1 MRFLPACAV
10 AILSSLSMPV
20 FGESN
25 IMECKTQASMESNV
39 QSVLECHKGEKV
51 LVVFDV
57 DMVLTQP
64 SDPVV
69 QMGALAAHRKNLGQL
84 FRPLSDKEK
93 QAVLTLAAISSDPQL
108 VSQKMPEFVQSL
120 NAMENVYTIG
130 LTAFTTGP
138 FQSIPS
144 LEKWRI
150 DVLKSFGIYLGHK
163 DFPSE
168 QVALSSG
175 CNGVNSLF
183 LEGIVFCD
191 DVNNPQ
197 AKPDN
202 LFAFLKRADWVPDVI
217 IFIDDRDKYLHAM
230 DKALSS
236 HYPGIHFVGLHYKQ
250 ALSFPENPVLLD
262 DFQAKWE
269 KFVVQG
275 KKLAQAG
282 LPL

>member
-1 MRFLPACAV
+1 
-10 AILSSLSMPV
+10 MPV

-39 QSVLECHKGEKV
+39 QSVLEHHKGKKI

-64 SDPVV
+64 SDPAV
-69 QMGALAAHRKNLGQL
+69 QMGSMAKHRKYLGQL
-84 FRPLSDKEK
+84 FEPLSDIEK
-93 QAVLTLAAISSDPQL
+93 KMALTLAAISGQPQL

-130 LTAFTTGP
+130 LTAFTTGE
-138 FQSIPS
+138 FQKISS

-150 DVLKSFGIYLGHK
+150 DVLKSFGIHLGHK
-163 DFPSE
+163 DFPAE
-168 QVALSSG
+168 QVVLSSG
-175 CNGVNSLF
+175 CNGANSLF

-202 LFAFLKRADWVPDVI
+202 LFAFLKHTDWVPDVI
-217 IFIDDRDKYLHAM
+217 IFMDDRDKYLHAM
-230 DKALSS
+230 GVTKGEVQDLTEDEVLNVFIPTTPNPTSGYLLFVPS
-236 HYPGIHFVGLHYKQ
+236 QDIYSLDMTVEEGIKMVVSAGIVT
-250 ALSFPENPVLLD
+250 PEHEG
-262 DFQAKWE
+262 Q
-269 KFVVQG
+269 
-275 KKLAQAG
+275 
-282 LPL
+282 

>member
-10 AILSSLSMPV
+10 AILSSFSMPV

-39 QSVLECHKGEKV
+39 QSVLEYHKGKKI

-57 DMVLTQP
+57 DMVLTQS
-64 SDPVV
+64 SDPAV
-69 QMGALAAHRKNLGQL
+69 QMGSMAKHRKYLGQL
-84 FRPLSDKEK
+84 FEPLSDIEK
-93 QAVLTLAAISSDPQL
+93 KMALTLAAISGQPQL

-130 LTAFTTGP
+130 LTAFTTGE
-138 FQSIPS
+138 FQKISS

-150 DVLKSFGIYLGHK
+150 DVLKSFGIHLGHK
-163 DFPSE
+163 DFPAE

-175 CNGVNSLF
+175 CNGANSLF

-202 LFAFLKRADWVPDVI
+202 LFAFLKHTDWVPDVI
-217 IFIDDRDKYLHAM
+217 IFMDDRDKYLHAM
-230 DKALSS
+230 GKALSC
-236 HYPGIHFVGLHYKQ
+236 HYPDIHFVGLHYKQ

-262 DFQAKWE
+262 DFQAKW
-269 KFVVQG
+269 KGFVAQG
-275 KKLAQAG
+275 KKLAQVG
-282 LPL
+282 SPL